1 MTIRKTGALVLT
13 GITLAATSS
22 FALAQQQPDGLYS
35 ADQLMD
41 ADVYMQGSNKSVGEI
56 DDVILDNNMGV
67 EAFVVETGKTFGL
80 GGESY
85 VVKPDQLRVE
95 TMTGQKA
102 TEPEYR
108 ITLQAEGKE
117 LSGYPVYNDAWWTG
131 AQTQASDAWEQTKD
145 SASSAWTRIKEG
157 TSDLVDDTRDAFS
170 NAADNTGAAA
180 DDAADKTGDAADNA
194 ADNTEDAAD
203 DATN

>member
-1 MTIRKTGALVLT
+1 MMIRKTSALVLT

-22 FALAQQQPDGLYS
+22 FALAQQKPDGLYS
-35 ADQLMD
+35 ADQLLD
-41 ADVYMQGSNKSVGEI
+41 ADVYMQGSDKSVGEI
-56 DDVILDNNMGV
+56 DDVILDNNMSV
-67 EAFVVETGKTFGL
+67 KSFVVETENAFGL
-80 GGESY
+80 DGKSY
-85 VVKPDQLRVE
+85 VVQPDQLRVE
-95 TMTGQKA
+95 TMAGDKV

-117 LSGYPVYNDAWWTG
+117 LGGYPVYNETWWNG
-131 AQTQASDAWEQTKD
+131 AQSQASDAWEQAKD

-157 TSDLVDDTRDAFS
+157 TSNLVDDTRDAFD
-170 NAADNTGAAA
+170 NAADN
-180 DDAADKTGDAADNA
+180 TGDAADNA